1 MEYIFLA
8 IVFVWFVTCLSKLR
22 RNRNEKNFS
31 SNKKRSCD
39 LCPQEDVEFS
49 ESNRSDNRQKPL
61 DKINNLATSV
71 NNKLDNT
78 QNLLEK
84 LNKQIAIAKKS
95 DEIEEALNNRFGF
108 PCVVERL
115 LLSEIE
121 YYKKMGEFDLD
132 SKNFNMLSA
141 KAKEYIT
148 KISDKAKK
156 IYEPRE
162 QDQRAVDFLTSYH
175 PWPFDLSPQN
185 FETYQNAIIGFG
197 RKREKYDF
205 AKKFPRD
212 LCEKYF
218 QKDLRLAK
226 LFSENKNDYFGSFLG
241 YAEAL
246 EKGEVEAIKYDL
258 QIRLLQFVT
267 SKNRKFNS
275 GDIVIHCEALDHSSR
290 LNIAD
295 DWFITKI
302 KSNGYDSRRWEEV
315 YQWLEA
321 YVDVHNL
328 REKLGS
334 FKPRRAHLTLAQ
346 LLADIDSL
354 KVDTSSNSLDKKKS
368 KLGIKEYINSNN
380 IKALYHFTAASNLE
394 SIRKLGGLFSWKYLQ
409 NHSIFYEGGGNE
421 GSKSQDLR
429 KHLENY
435 VRLSFCKDH
444 PMSFHVRN
452 RIKGELVLLEI
463 DPSILFKEGVLVSDI
478 NAADNCAKIQEAAQ
492 GLESIN
498 YPATQRTY
506 VNREDPDFK
515 QHQAE
520 ILVPEIV
527 PLSFIKKII
536 NYG

>member
-1 MEYIFLA
+1 M
-8 IVFVWFVTCLSKLR
+8 K
-22 RNRNEKNFS
+22 
-31 SNKKRSCD
+31 
-39 LCPQEDVEFS
+39 EDVKFPEFNKS
-49 ESNRSDNRQKPL
+49 KNIRTFFDE
-61 DKINNLATSV
+61 V
-71 NNKLDNT
+71 NDWIDLT
-78 QNLLEK
+78 
-84 LNKQIAIAKKS
+84 KKS
-95 DEIEEALNNRFGF
+95 DEIKESLFKRFDYPF
-108 PCVVERL
+108 FVEKRL
-115 LLSEIE
+115 LHSLESYQKMKESKIDPKTIEFFSPKMREILFPIVN
-121 YYKKMGEFDLD
+121 KLQQV
-132 SKNFNMLSA
+132 
-141 KAKEYIT
+141 
-148 KISDKAKK
+148 
-156 IYEPRE
+156 YEPRE
-162 QDQRAVDFLTSYH
+162 EDQRAVEFLTSYQ
-175 PWPFDLSPQN
+175 PWPFDLNPEN
-185 FETYQNAIIGFG
+185 LKCYRKAIVGFG
-197 RKREKYDF
+197 RERENYDF
-205 AKKFPRD
+205 TKKFPRD

-246 EKGEVEAIKYDL
+246 EKGEIEAIKYDL

-275 GDIVIHCEALDHSSR
+275 GDIVIHCEALNHSSR

-295 DWFITKI
+295 DWFITRI
-302 KSNGYDSRRWEEV
+302 ISNGYDSRRWEEV
-315 YQWLEA
+315 YQWLES

-421 GSKSQDLR
+421 DSKSQDLR